1 MWIPSCCLDQNIQ
14 KYKSIILMEDYN
26 AEVTETSMQEFCES
40 YFSENMVKK
49 TTCFKNP
56 ANVLTR

>member
-1 MWIPSCCLDQNIQ
+1 MQVLLCCIDQNIQ
-14 KYKSIILMEDYN
+14 KYENILMGDYN

>member
-14 KYKSIILMEDYN
+14 KCKSIILMEDYN

-40 YFSENMVKK
+40 YLMNYM
-49 TTCFKNP
+49 
-56 ANVLTR
+56 